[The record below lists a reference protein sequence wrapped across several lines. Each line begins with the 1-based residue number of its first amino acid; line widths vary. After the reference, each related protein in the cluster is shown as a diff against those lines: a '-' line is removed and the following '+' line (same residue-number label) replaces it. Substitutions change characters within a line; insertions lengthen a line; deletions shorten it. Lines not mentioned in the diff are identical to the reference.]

1 MIVVKIAN
9 NFPKDC
15 GECPL
20 FKERMYSRSCAMGGD
35 FTKEEIEIARI
46 EDDNIVLDMYYHGY
60 LDGKRPKNCPLIEMR
75 GEENESKN

>member
-1 MIVVKIAN
+1 MVGIKVIIGD

-20 FKERMYSRSCAMGGD
+20 FKEYIYSNSCAMGGE
-35 FTKEEIEIARI
+35 FTEKEIKKI
-46 EDDNIVLDMYYHGY
+46 EDGDLDMYYHGY

-75 GEENESKN
+75 